1 MGDISQFLF
10 PLAMLA
16 VFYFL
21 IIRPNQKKQKDQKS
35 FTANLK
41 RGDQIVTNSGLVGK
55 ISKVEENIIT
65 IQVGQ
70 KTFLQFFRGTISKE
84 MTELLPKIQMG
95 EVVDTNVEK

>member
-1 MGDISQFLF
+1 MENLPQLLF
-10 PLAMLA
+10 PIAMLA

-41 RGDQIVTNSGLVGK
+41 RGDQVVTNSGLVGK
-55 ISKVEENIIT
+55 ISKVEENIVT
-65 IQVGQ
+65 IQIGQ
-70 KTFLQFFRGTISKE
+70 KTFLRFLRGTISKE

-95 EVVDTNVEK
+95 ESVDTYVEK